1 MNHNRMRM
9 EEKLPPPSQLL
20 CSYLWKKTNE
30 AGMGITQ
37 NDIVTLSRLFCDYVQ
52 NTPDGKRTVLRLLGS
67 TVTEADPRHGYYPF
81 SKDASQRIPPKD
93 LVKYSGWI
101 YKGAIGLGDNQVETE
116 QNGNL
121 EACDDTGI
129 LGPKD
134 YCVQTHK
141 RYGANGREQIV
152 SLSNYAR
159 LHTEDLNIRQTA
171 KKETCVTCK
180 VHTCDYHPS
189 RDSFRNQ
196 QLALRPVGN
205 V

>member
-1 MNHNRMRM
+1 MNNNRMQM
-9 EEKLPPPSQLL
+9 ETKLPPPSQLL

-30 AGMGITQ
+30 AGVRFNQ
-37 NDIVTLSRLFCDYVQ
+37 EDIVLLSRLFCDYVQ
-52 NTPDGKRTVLRLLGS
+52 NTPEGKKTVLKLLGA
-67 TVTEADPRHGYYPF
+67 TVAPADYRHGYYPYT
-81 SKDASQRIPPKD
+81 KDANQRIAPKD
-93 LVKYSGWI
+93 LVRYSGWI
-101 YKGAIGLGDNQVETE
+101 YKGTFGLGDNQIETE

-141 RYGANGREQIV
+141 RYGHGGKEQLV

-159 LHTEDLNIRQTA
+159 LHTEDFNIRQTA
-171 KKETCVTCK
+171 KKETCVTCT
-180 VHTCDYHPS
+180 VSSCDYHPS
-189 RDSFRNQ
+189 RNDFRNQ

-205 V
+205 T